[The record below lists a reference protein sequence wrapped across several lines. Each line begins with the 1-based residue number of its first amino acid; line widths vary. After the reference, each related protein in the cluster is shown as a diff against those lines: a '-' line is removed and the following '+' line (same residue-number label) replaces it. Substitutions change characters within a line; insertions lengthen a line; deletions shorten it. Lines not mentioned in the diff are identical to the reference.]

1 MRRGS
6 DNTLKDYKLDKN
18 IKDMKRERE
27 GSLLLGLVALLV
39 VVIVVALVGVFA
51 LRPEETLI
59 QGESEAAEY
68 RVSGKVPGRIE
79 MYFYEEGDMV
89 KKGDT
94 LVAIYSPEVEAKKE
108 QALAARDM
116 AQAVNEKAKN
126 GAQREQITGAY
137 QLYQKAKAGEEIY
150 RKSYERVQ
158 RLFEK
163 GVVSE
168 QKRDEVQAEYKAAVA
183 TVRAAKSQYDMA
195 LAGARKEDKAAA
207 EAQVARVD
215 AVLKEVA
222 AAEAERY
229 LLSPCDGEV
238 SEMFPKIGELVG
250 QGSPVMSIVDMSD
263 VWFTFAVRED
273 MLHDFAM
280 GSVIEVRIPAL
291 GDTRYPLT
299 VTHVK
304 AMGTYATWRTT
315 KQNGGYDVRTFDVK
329 CRPMNTI
336 PNLRPGM
343 TALVVK

>member
-1 MRRGS
+1 M
-6 DNTLKDYKLDKN
+6 DNKVK
-18 IKDMKRERE
+18 E
-27 GSLLLGLVALLV
+27 GSLLLGLVALLT
-39 VVIVVALVGVFA
+39 VVIIVAVVGVLA

-68 RVSGKVPGRIE
+68 RVSGKVPGRVE
-79 MYFYEEGDMV
+79 MFLYEEGDQV

-94 LVAIYSPEVEAKKE
+94 LVIIYSPEVEAKKE
-108 QALAARDM
+108 QALAARNM
-116 AQAVNEKAKN
+116 AEAVNQKAKN
-126 GAQREQITGAY
+126 GAQQEQITGAY
-137 QLYQKAKAGEEIY
+137 ELYQKAKAGEEIY

-163 GVVSE
+163 GVVSA
-168 QKRDEVQAEYKAAVA
+168 QKRDEVEAQYKAAAA
-183 TVRAAKSQYDMA
+183 TVRAAKSQYDVA
-195 LAGARKEDKAAA
+195 LAGARVEDKAAA

-215 AVLKEVA
+215 AILKEVA

-229 LLSPCDGEV
+229 LLSPCNGEV
-238 SEMFPKIGELVG
+238 SELFPKVGELVG
-250 QGSPVMSIVDMSD
+250 QGSPVMAIVDLND

-280 GSVIEVRIPAL
+280 GSVVEVKIPAL
-291 GDTRYPLT
+291 GETRYPLT

-304 AMGTYATWRTT
+304 AMGTYATWRST

-329 CRPMNTI
+329 CRPLTDI
-336 PNLRPGM
+336 PGLRPGM